1 MARKKFH
8 EEWEDGDEEDPVE
21 QAEADDSGDEL
32 VQQVGDDE
40 MAKQRALLQ
49 EFVPADVI
57 AKNQARGQAPSFLV
71 RRYDP
76 RELKKQQ
83 AAEAAELKRQRD
95 ERLATEKEEQRAKK
109 AKLDAA
115 EGKVADEEKE
125 PKRTWTV
132 NPVFSALFKQK
143 KEEVD
148 AEVQRTEEAPEAPTT
163 AGAAWLETLQTQAVT
178 AKGVKDVTASLP
190 TVTDVPPGRH
200 VTPFWRQRPIE
211 ELKTEWQ
218 AAAGDFVQAARD
230 LHRASLRRKARMEM
244 QKKPE
249 KL

>member
-8 EEWEDGDEEDPVE
+8 EEWEGGDEEDPAE

-76 RELKKQQ
+76 RELQKQQ

-95 ERLATEKEEQRAKK
+95 ERLAAEKEEQRAKK

-115 EGKVADEEKE
+115 EGKVAEDQQE
-125 PKRTWTV
+125 PTRTWTV
-132 NPVFSALFKQK
+132 NPLFSALFKQK

-148 AEVQRTEEAPEAPTT
+148 AEVQKTEEAPEAQTGS
-163 AGAAWLETLQTQAVT
+163 GAAWLETLQTQAVI
-178 AKGVKDVTASLP
+178 AKGSKDVTASLP

-200 VTPFWRQRPIE
+200 VPPFWRQRPLE
-211 ELKTEWQ
+211 ELKKEWQ
-218 AAAGDFVQAARD
+218 AGANDFLQAARE